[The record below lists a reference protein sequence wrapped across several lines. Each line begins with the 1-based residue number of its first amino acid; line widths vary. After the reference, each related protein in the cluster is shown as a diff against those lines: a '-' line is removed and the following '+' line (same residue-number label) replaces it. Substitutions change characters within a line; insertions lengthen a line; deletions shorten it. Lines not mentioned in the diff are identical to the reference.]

1 MKYKLHRH
9 CLSSKWTITP
19 GHMGETVVWSAK
31 MWDRALGPAMSSAS
45 RADGHW
51 WVLHYLISLR
61 LKKKKR
67 KGEGGR
73 KWRPTSSLLLMESAE
88 AELSWIIIFLPDT
101 LMLSVSLRSL
111 SITKAEWSH
120 FLHRHVTCRGT
131 LPKPFLILPAGKGEK
146 SKERNA
152 HTPVCFLQYEAAM
165 ERMQKSKLSHYKKTM
180 EVSNEVFCTF
190 LSANSL
196 QLETGWNLY
205 HVKKGQECVCVF

>member
-1 MKYKLHRH
+1 
-9 CLSSKWTITP
+9 
-19 GHMGETVVWSAK
+19 
-31 MWDRALGPAMSSAS
+31 
-45 RADGHW
+45 
-51 WVLHYLISLR
+51 
-61 LKKKKR
+61 
-67 KGEGGR
+67 
-73 KWRPTSSLLLMESAE
+73 
-88 AELSWIIIFLPDT
+88 
-101 LMLSVSLRSL
+101 MLSVSLRSL

-205 HVKKGQECVCVF
+205 HVKKGQECVCVCSNGTRVCLCERGWDSWKEGANLPCITHWRLPEHSES